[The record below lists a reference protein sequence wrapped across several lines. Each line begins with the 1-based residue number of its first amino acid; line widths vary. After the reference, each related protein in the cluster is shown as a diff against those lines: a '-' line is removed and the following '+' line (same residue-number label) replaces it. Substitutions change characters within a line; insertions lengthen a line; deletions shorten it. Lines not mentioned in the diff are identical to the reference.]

1 LAVKEGIQAGGRPPR
16 KVGKAEKQ
24 VISQSNEDD
33 IIWDIFQDIGEGDRR
48 FLEIGCGDGTQ
59 NNTMQLLLAGWSGV
73 WVDSRRKRVNCA
85 REIWADYPVTII
97 NRMVT
102 PDNVYKFFHE
112 PIDFLSIDI
121 DGNDYHV
128 WDAITAKPR
137 VVCIEYSLRTISK
150 GNELRLDLFNDLAKS
165 KGYRFHAVSASKVNA
180 FYIHES

>member
-1 LAVKEGIQAGGRPPR
+1 VL
-16 KVGKAEKQ
+16 
-24 VISQSNEDD
+24 SQSNEDE
-33 IIWDIFQDIGEGDRR
+33 IIWVIFRDIGEGDRR

-73 WVDSRRKRVNCA
+73 WVDSRRKRVDCA

-112 PIDFLSIDI
+112 PIDFMSIDI

-128 WDAITAKPR
+128 WEAITKHPR
-137 VVCIEYSLRTISK
+137 VVCIEYCLQTIVK
-150 GNELRLDLFNDLAKS
+150 GNEERLATFTRLAES
-165 KGYRFHAVSASKVNA
+165 KGYRLYTVSASKVNA
-180 FYIHES
+180 FYIHESQS